1 MAPKCALPRR
11 QIVCIS
17 RQPEVIFAKVSAAW
31 RGECYNRYEFTVVR
45 PRWNLGI
52 ETYFPVVRRVLQ
64 MISGRVAIW
73 RFPYARLCTLLVLA
87 GALSMFAGVSA
98 RAASIQ
104 PLEIVTKTGVHVFSV
119 EMATT
124 EEEKTTGL
132 MYRKE
137 LADGKGMLF
146 DFSPEQEVSMWMKN
160 TYISL
165 DMIFIRADG
174 RILRIAEN
182 TEPMSTR
189 IIPSRGSA
197 KAVLEVI
204 AGTAQKYGIA
214 PGDRVGHPL
223 FNGR

>member
-1 MAPKCALPRR
+1 MNYVRSATRVHARHWIAVAALLAACAFSLPD
-11 QIVCIS
+11 
-17 RQPEVIFAKVSAAW
+17 
-31 RGECYNRYEFTVVR
+31 
-45 PRWNLGI
+45 
-52 ETYFPVVRRVLQ
+52 
-64 MISGRVAIW
+64 
-73 RFPYARLCTLLVLA
+73 
-87 GALSMFAGVSA
+87 A
-98 RAASIQ
+98 RAATVQ
-104 PLEIVTKTGVHVFSV
+104 PLEIVTRNGVQVFSV

-124 EEEKTTGL
+124 EQEKETGL

-189 IIPSRGSA
+189 IIPSRGLA
-197 KAVLEVI
+197 KGVLEVI
-204 AGTAQKYGIA
+204 AGTAKKYGIE

>member
-1 MAPKCALPRR
+1 M
-11 QIVCIS
+11 S
-17 RQPEVIFAKVSAAW
+17 FY
-31 RGECYNRYEFTVVR
+31 RGF
-45 PRWNLGI
+45 
-52 ETYFPVVRRVLQ
+52 
-64 MISGRVAIW
+64 GRL
-73 RFPYARLCTLLVLA
+73 RLRARLWVCVA
-87 GALSMFAGVSA
+87 AAVAVCAFAGSGA
-98 RAASIQ
+98 QAASVE
-104 PLEIVTKTGVHVFSV
+104 PLEIVTKTGVQVFSV
-119 EMATT
+119 EVATT
-124 EEEKTTGL
+124 EQEKETGL

-182 TEPMSTR
+182 TEPLSTR
-189 IIPSRGSA
+189 IIPSGGPA
-197 KAVLEVI
+197 KGVLEVI

-214 PGDRVGHPL
+214 PGDRVAHPL

>member
-1 MAPKCALPRR
+1 MISDRTVIRRLALARLWIVFAAVVVACAL
-11 QIVCIS
+11 S
-17 RQPEVIFAKVSAAW
+17 W
-31 RGECYNRYEFTVVR
+31 G
-45 PRWNLGI
+45 G
-52 ETYFPVVRRVLQ
+52 
-64 MISGRVAIW
+64 
-73 RFPYARLCTLLVLA
+73 
-87 GALSMFAGVSA
+87 A
-98 RAASIQ
+98 RAATVE
-104 PLEIVTKTGVHVFSV
+104 PLEIVTKNGVQVFSV

-124 EEEKTTGL
+124 EQEKETGL

-182 TEPMSTR
+182 TEPQSTK
-189 IIPSRGSA
+189 IIPSLGLA
-197 KAVLEVI
+197 KGVLEVI

-214 PGDRVGHPL
+214 PGDRVAHPL
-223 FNGR
+223 FSGK

>member
-1 MAPKCALPRR
+1 MTS
-11 QIVCIS
+11 S
-17 RQPEVIFAKVSAAW
+17 RVAAW
-31 RGECYNRYEFTVVR
+31 RFPCARFFT
-45 PRWNLGI
+45 
-52 ETYFPVVRRVLQ
+52 
-64 MISGRVAIW
+64 S
-73 RFPYARLCTLLVLA
+73 LLLA
-87 GALSMFAGVSA
+87 GVLSMFAGVSA

-174 RILRIAEN
+174 RILRIADN

-189 IIPSRGSA
+189 IIPSRGLA

-204 AGTAQKYGIA
+204 AGTAQKYGIVA
-214 PGDRVGHPL
+214 GDRVAHPL
-223 FNGR
+223 FSGK